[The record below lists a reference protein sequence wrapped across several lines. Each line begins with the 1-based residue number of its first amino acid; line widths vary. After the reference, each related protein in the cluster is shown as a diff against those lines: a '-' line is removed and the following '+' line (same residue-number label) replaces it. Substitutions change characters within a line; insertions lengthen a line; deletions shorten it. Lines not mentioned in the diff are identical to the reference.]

1 MTNKMEYIKLFWKHN
16 FSDEP
21 VVIFY
26 EVDLENERLA
36 TRSIDIFADGKTK
49 NIDNFYEGAIEIVP
63 IPTIEEFNSDMYGE
77 EFNACL
83 MAGEEFERVWS
94 SRIYCEISMIM
105 KPISK

>member
-1 MTNKMEYIKLFWKHN
+1 MMSKVEYIKLFWKHN

-36 TRSIDIFADGKTK
+36 NRTIDIFADRKTK
-49 NIDNFYEGAIEIVP
+49 NNADLYEGAIETVP
-63 IPTIEEFNSDMYGE
+63 IPTVKEFNSGVYGE

-83 MAGEEFERVWS
+83 MTGEEFERVW
-94 SRIYCEISMIM
+94 RIME
-105 KPISK
+105 K